1 MRKNTRTP
9 VMLAVVSLLASLVV
23 FVSSGT
29 ATAAENVPEL
39 QWPAVDLHPSANLI
53 SGPQGNL
60 TEACGAR
67 DLTTYGTS
75 GNVVQ
80 QLDRTTRVNDVL
92 NCIYTPKVDKNGD
105 IYGALLGNKS
115 NGAPG
120 LGPIVA
126 FSGNTLKWSYV
137 TGCDMS
143 TGPYMA
149 QPNVGADGNIYVI
162 DSRKHL
168 LGFEPDA
175 QASTTEP
182 TKVLDVLV
190 DGTCGDKL
198 YPYKDGIVIY
208 HVQDYSVHYYSYGG
222 KDLGAPSGTDYRT
235 GDPVINAEGQLFY
248 RTKVGG
254 DPQNS
259 VIWKYDPKM
268 GGAVWSTPVP
278 TPNSVYGAGPYNAL
292 PGGGVL
298 IRANERE
305 LDSNGNPISPA
316 AYVTVLV
323 TLDSDGRVV
332 HRMPLPNKNGDG
344 DLYDGD
350 SFAVD
355 VHGKVALAR
364 VLKQTLSDSSGWVPA
379 TEITVFDAAS
389 GNITYQGTMS
399 GNTTQGEDNY
409 GYQAYLASS
418 GGSNTLGLNT
428 LNVIARQCDRSGSCP
443 QSKLYPIKVTG
454 LGLDYPRGAVLTA
467 NTGPKPAPVPY
478 VAMGDSFSSGEGV
491 EPFDASSNTD
501 TNKCH
506 RSRYAYSRLLSRQP
520 DVAASLNLG
529 KFVACAGAK
538 AKHISGQWSSTD
550 TDNHVNLDEAPQI
563 DALSSATRVVS
574 LTLGGND
581 VKFADFVKAC
591 IMPLDSCAIGSDAYN
606 ASLDELNNNLHD
618 KLAAAYEQILTAA
631 PNADVY
637 VLGYPQVV
645 ADKGF
650 DDPND
655 NRCFYLHDAFGP
667 DHWTDIRGARDI
679 VDKLD
684 TKILATVGDVQNMNA
699 DYNSRLHYVTL
710 DGDESPFIGHE
721 VCGTGESWFQNVNQA
736 TNDPAYVF
744 HPNSLGQSEYAQMLY
759 DAMNPL

>member
-1 MRKNTRTP
+1 
-9 VMLAVVSLLASLVV
+9 
-23 FVSSGT
+23 
-29 ATAAENVPEL
+29 
-39 QWPAVDLHPSANLI
+39 
-53 SGPQGNL
+53 
-60 TEACGAR
+60 
-67 DLTTYGTS
+67 
-75 GNVVQ
+75 
-80 QLDRTTRVNDVL
+80 
-92 NCIYTPKVDKNGD
+92 
-105 IYGALLGNKS
+105 
-115 NGAPG
+115 
-120 LGPIVA
+120 
-126 FSGNTLKWSYV
+126 
-137 TGCDMS
+137 MS

-168 LGFEPDA
+168 LGLNPDA
-175 QASTTEP
+175 QASSTEP

-190 DGTCGDKL
+190 DGACGDKL

-235 GDPVINAEGQLFY
+235 GDPVVNAEGQLFY

-259 VIWKYDPKM
+259 VIWKYDPRM

-298 IRANERE
+298 VRANERE
-305 LDSNGNPISPA
+305 LDSNGDPVSPA

-323 TLDSDGRVV
+323 TLDSDGQVV

-344 DLYDGD
+344 DLYNGD
-350 SFAVD
+350 SIAVD
-355 VHGKVALAR
+355 GHGKVVLAR
-364 VLKQTLSDSSGWVPA
+364 SLKQTLSDSSGWVPA
-379 TEITVFDAAS
+379 TEITVFDATS
-389 GNITYQGTMS
+389 GNIAYQGTMS

-409 GYQAYLASS
+409 GYRVSLASN

-428 LNVIARQCDRSGSCP
+428 LNVIAQRCDKSGSCLQP
-443 QSKLYPIKVTG
+443 KLYPIKVTG
-454 LGLDYPRGAVLTA
+454 LGLDYPRGAVLAA

-491 EPFDASSNTD
+491 EPFDSGTNTD

-538 AKHISGQWSSTD
+538 AKHIAGQWTAD
-550 TDNHVNLDEAPQI
+550 DVDGTPINLDEDPQVF
-563 DALSSATRVVS
+563 ALNMSTKVVS

-581 VKFADFVKAC
+581 IKFSDFAKAC
-591 IMPLDSCAIGSDAYN
+591 FEWSCAIGSNAYN
-606 ASLDELNNNLHD
+606 ASLDEINNNLHD
-618 KLAAAYEQILTAA
+618 KLSAAYVQILTAA

-637 VLGYPQVV
+637 VLGYPQIF
-645 ADKGF
+645 ADKAAN
-650 DDPND
+650 DPYD
-655 NRCFYLHDAFGP
+655 LRCPELYNPDGS

-679 VDKLD
+679 ADRLD
-684 TKILATVGDVQNMNA
+684 TKILSTVGDVQNMNA

-721 VCGTGESWFQNVNQA
+721 VCGTGESWFQNVNQGL
-736 TNDPAYVF
+736 NDQAYVF
-744 HPNSLGQSEYAQMLY
+744 HPNSLGQAEYAQMLY
-759 DAMNPL
+759 NAINPL